1 MQILKAKNINIFSA
15 TILLLLGSFILSSN
29 VSAQRSTP
37 VTVVN
42 SADDPLPVEIQ
53 CLNSTPN
60 FFSETNIFVRIDGI
74 PGDSMDD
81 AHCDEIEA
89 ISFSQ
94 SVKQSASASA
104 SSGGG
109 ASSER
114 ANFGDVIIV
123 KNIDMS
129 TPKLYIASADGTHIS
144 EVTISFVNA
153 LSSDQILFYEVRLSN
168 VIISSVSFSEG
179 VEIVGFNFGRIE
191 WTFTKEKRSDG
202 SGGGNVVSGWDL
214 ERNCKI

>member
-29 VSAQRSTP
+29 VSAERSTP

-53 CLNSTPN
+53 GLNSTPN
-60 FFSETNIFVRIDGI
+60 FFSETNIFVKIDGI
-74 PGDSMDD
+74 PGESTDD
-81 AHCDEIEA
+81 AHSDEIEA

-114 ANFGDVIIV
+114 ANFSDVIIV
-123 KNIDMS
+123 KNIDKC
-129 TPKLYIASADGTHIS
+129 TPKLYVASADGTHIS
-144 EVTISFVNA
+144 EVIIYFDRPYHDNI
-153 LSSDQILFYEVRLSN
+153 QFYEVKLTD
-168 VIISSVSFSEG
+168 VIISYVSFSEG
-179 VEIVGFNFGRIE
+179 VETVGFNFGRIE
-191 WTFTKEKRSDG
+191 WTYTQQKRADG
-202 SGGGNVVSGWDL
+202 SGGGNVAGGWDL
-214 ERNCKI
+214 EMNTKI